1 MIYYPE
7 DKLELIKSQEQDL
20 EDWYQVTLNQLVR
33 VCRNVSSKYT
43 RSKVRKALPKEFSY
57 IIQEL
62 LHESSVEPNKSAYVD
77 QIICT
82 IISTGRADDFIIAMC
97 NLIQRLTIDLLH
109 IIGDIFDRG
118 AHPDEIMDFLMDF
131 HDVDFQWGQPR
142 HRVDGRG
149 DRKLGLHHQ
158 SAAHE
163 YQLQQL
169 RHAGGRLRHQSAAAG
184 VVRRKG
190 LRR

>member
-82 IISTGRADDFIIAMC
+82 IITTGRADDFNIAMC
-97 NLIQRLTIDLLH
+97 
-109 IIGDIFDRG
+109 
-118 AHPDEIMDFLMDF
+118 
-131 HDVDFQWGQPR
+131 
-142 HRVDGRG
+142 
-149 DRKLGLHHQ
+149 K
-158 SAAHE
+158 
-163 YQLQQL
+163 
-169 RHAGGRLRHQSAAAG
+169 
-184 VVRRKG
+184 
-190 LRR
+190 

>member
-62 LHESSVEPNKSAYVD
+62 LHESSVLSNGC
-77 QIICT
+77 I
-82 IISTGRADDFIIAMC
+82 
-97 NLIQRLTIDLLH
+97 
-109 IIGDIFDRG
+109 
-118 AHPDEIMDFLMDF
+118 
-131 HDVDFQWGQPR
+131 
-142 HRVDGRG
+142 
-149 DRKLGLHHQ
+149 
-158 SAAHE
+158 
-163 YQLQQL
+163 
-169 RHAGGRLRHQSAAAG
+169 
-184 VVRRKG
+184 
-190 LRR
+190 

>member
-62 LHESSVEPNKSAYVD
+62 LHRIV
-77 QIICT
+77 
-82 IISTGRADDFIIAMC
+82 ISNRINM
-97 NLIQRLTIDLLH
+97 LIS
-109 IIGDIFDRG
+109 
-118 AHPDEIMDFLMDF
+118 M
-131 HDVDFQWGQPR
+131 
-142 HRVDGRG
+142 
-149 DRKLGLHHQ
+149 
-158 SAAHE
+158 
-163 YQLQQL
+163 
-169 RHAGGRLRHQSAAAG
+169 
-184 VVRRKG
+184 
-190 LRR
+190 